1 MPLCHA
7 CRVTTPPAPAG
18 SEPTGTAPPSVMPTS
33 VRVAAIAMGVL
44 AALLLTYAGL
54 LWYSFDDS
62 VRQIADAA
70 KGVTEDAAR
79 RFVLTL
85 LIPCLLLGVLLGLS
99 AWFLPRRQAWARWIG
114 VAASVLLALMML
126 FSMVASSGIAI
137 LPLLLFVLAAVAVRS
152 LLARSTSTWVPPLR
166 ARD

>member
-1 MPLCHA
+1 
-7 CRVTTPPAPAG
+7 
-18 SEPTGTAPPSVMPTS
+18 
-33 VRVAAIAMGVL
+33 MGVL

-70 KGVTEDAAR
+70 KGITEDSAR

-85 LIPCLLLGVLLGLS
+85 LIPCLLLGVLLALA

-114 VAASVLLALMML
+114 LAASGLLAVLMV
-126 FSMVASSGIAI
+126 FSMVAGAGISV

-152 LLARSTSTWVPPLR
+152 LLLRSTGTWVPPLR
-166 ARD
+166 ARG

>member
-1 MPLCHA
+1 MPA
-7 CRVTTPPAPAG
+7 
-18 SEPTGTAPPSVMPTS
+18 S

-62 VRQIADAA
+62 VKQIADAA
-70 KGVTEDAAR
+70 KGITEDAAR

-85 LIPCLLLGVLLGLS
+85 LIPSLLLGVLLALA

-114 VAASVLLALMML
+114 LAASGLLALLML
-126 FSMVASSGIAI
+126 FSMVTGGGISVV
-137 LPLLLFVLAAVAVRS
+137 PLLLFVLAAVAVRS
-152 LLARSTSTWVPPLR
+152 LLARSTGTWVPPLR
-166 ARD
+166 ARG

>member
-1 MPLCHA
+1 
-7 CRVTTPPAPAG
+7 
-18 SEPTGTAPPSVMPTS
+18 VMPTS
-33 VRVAAIAMGVL
+33 VRVGAIAMGVL

-62 VRQIADAA
+62 VRQIADPA

-85 LIPCLLLGVLLGLS
+85 LIPSLLLGVLLALA
-99 AWFLPRRQAWARWIG
+99 AWFLPRRHAWARWIG
-114 VAASVLLALMML
+114 LAASGLLALLML
-126 FSMVASSGIAI
+126 FSMVAGAGISV

-152 LLARSTSTWVPPLR
+152 LLLRSTGTWVPPLR
-166 ARD
+166 GRS

>member
-1 MPLCHA
+1 MP
-7 CRVTTPPAPAG
+7 P
-18 SEPTGTAPPSVMPTS
+18 S

-54 LWYSFDDS
+54 LWYSFDAS
-62 VRQIADAA
+62 VQQIADAT

-85 LIPCLLLGVLLGLS
+85 LIPSLLIGVLLGLA

-114 VAASVLLALMML
+114 LAASGLLTLLML
-126 FSMVASSGIAI
+126 FSMVAGGGISI
-137 LPLLLFVLAAVAVRS
+137 LPLLLFILAAVAVRS
-152 LLARSTSTWVPPLR
+152 LLARSTGTWVPPLR

>member
-1 MPLCHA
+1 MPA
-7 CRVTTPPAPAG
+7 
-18 SEPTGTAPPSVMPTS
+18 S
-33 VRVAAIAMGVL
+33 VRVGAIAMGVL

-62 VRQIADAA
+62 VQQIADAA
-70 KGVTEDAAR
+70 KGITEDSAR

-85 LIPCLLLGVLLGLS
+85 LIPCLLLGVLLALA

-114 VAASVLLALMML
+114 LAASGLLAVLML
-126 FSMVASSGIAI
+126 FSMVGGAGISV

-152 LLARSTSTWVPPLR
+152 LLLRSTGTWVPPLR
-166 ARD
+166 ARG

>member
-1 MPLCHA
+1 
-7 CRVTTPPAPAG
+7 
-18 SEPTGTAPPSVMPTS
+18 MPTS
-33 VRVAAIAMGVL
+33 VRVGAIAMGVL

-85 LIPCLLLGVLLGLS
+85 LIPCLLLGVLLALA
-99 AWFLPRRQAWARWIG
+99 AWFLPRRHAWARWLG
-114 VAASVLLALMML
+114 VAASGLLALLML
-126 FSMVASSGIAI
+126 FSMAGAGISV
-137 LPLLLFVLAAVAVRS
+137 LPLLLFALAAVAVRS
-152 LLARSTSTWVPPLR
+152 LLLRSTGTWVPPLR
-166 ARD
+166 SRA

>member
-1 MPLCHA
+1 M
-7 CRVTTPPAPAG
+7 
-18 SEPTGTAPPSVMPTS
+18 PPSV
-33 VRVAAIAMGVL
+33 RIAAIAMGVL

-54 LWYSFDDS
+54 LWYSFADT
-62 VRQIADAA
+62 VAQIADAT
-70 KGVTEDAAR
+70 KGISEDAAR

>member
-1 MPLCHA
+1 M
-7 CRVTTPPAPAG
+7 
-18 SEPTGTAPPSVMPTS
+18 MPTS
-33 VRVAAIAMGVL
+33 VRVGAIAMGVL

-62 VRQIADAA
+62 VRQIADPA

-85 LIPCLLLGVLLGLS
+85 LIPSLLLGVLLALA
-99 AWFLPRRQAWARWIG
+99 AWFLPRRHAWARWIG
-114 VAASVLLALMML
+114 LAASGLLALLML
-126 FSMVASSGIAI
+126 FSMVAGAGISV

-152 LLARSTSTWVPPLR
+152 LLLRSTGTWVPPLR
-166 ARD
+166 GRS

>member
-1 MPLCHA
+1 MP
-7 CRVTTPPAPAG
+7 P
-18 SEPTGTAPPSVMPTS
+18 S

-79 RFVLTL
+79 RFVLSL
-85 LIPCLLLGVLLGLS
+85 LIPCLLLGVLLALA
-99 AWFLPRRQAWARWIG
+99 AWFLPRRHAWARWTG
-114 VAASVLLALMML
+114 LAASGLLALLML
-126 FSMVASSGIAI
+126 FSMGTGAGISV

-152 LLARSTSTWVPPLR
+152 LLRRSTGTWVPPLR
-166 ARD
+166 SRA

>member
-1 MPLCHA
+1 
-7 CRVTTPPAPAG
+7 
-18 SEPTGTAPPSVMPTS
+18 MPTS

-54 LWYSFDDS
+54 LWYSFGDT
-62 VRQIADAA
+62 VAQIADAT
-70 KGVTEDAAR
+70 KGVSEDAAR

-85 LIPCLLLGVLLGLS
+85 LIPCLLIGILLGLA

-114 VAASVLLALMML
+114 VAASVVLALMML
-126 FSMVASSGIAI
+126 FSMVAGGGISV

-152 LLARSTSTWVPPLR
+152 LLARSPNTWVPPLR

>member
-1 MPLCHA
+1 MP
-7 CRVTTPPAPAG
+7 P
-18 SEPTGTAPPSVMPTS
+18 S

-54 LWYSFDDS
+54 LWYTFGVS
-62 VRQIADAA
+62 VQHIADAT
-70 KGVTEDAAR
+70 KGITEDAAR

-85 LIPCLLLGVLLGLS
+85 LIPCVLLGVLLGLA

-114 VAASVLLALMML
+114 LAASGLLTLLML
-126 FSMVASSGIAI
+126 FSMAAGGGISI
-137 LPLLLFVLAAVAVRS
+137 LPLLLFILAAVAVRS
-152 LLARSTSTWVPPLR
+152 LLARSTGIWVPPLR

>member
-1 MPLCHA
+1 
-7 CRVTTPPAPAG
+7 
-18 SEPTGTAPPSVMPTS
+18 MPTS
-33 VRVAAIAMGVL
+33 VRIAAIAMGVL

-62 VRQIADAA
+62 VRQIAHAA
-70 KGVTEDAAR
+70 KGITEDAAR

-85 LIPCLLLGVLLGLS
+85 LIPCVLLGVLLALA

-114 VAASVLLALMML
+114 VAASGLLALLML
-126 FSMVASSGIAI
+126 FSMVAGAGISV

-152 LLARSTSTWVPPLR
+152 LLLRSTGTWVPPLR
-166 ARD
+166 ARG

>member
-1 MPLCHA
+1 MPA
-7 CRVTTPPAPAG
+7 
-18 SEPTGTAPPSVMPTS
+18 S
-33 VRVAAIAMGVL
+33 VRVGAIAMGVL

-85 LIPCLLLGVLLGLS
+85 LIPSLLLGVLLALA

-114 VAASVLLALMML
+114 LAASGLLAVLML
-126 FSMVASSGIAI
+126 FSMVGGGGVSV
-137 LPLLLFVLAAVAVRS
+137 LPLLLFVLAAVAVRC
-152 LLARSTSTWVPPLR
+152 LLLRSTGTWVPPLR
-166 ARD
+166 ARS

>member
-1 MPLCHA
+1 MS
-7 CRVTTPPAPAG
+7 TTPPDA
-18 SEPTGTAPPSVMPTS
+18 EPTPSAPSAMPTS
-33 VRVAAIAMGVL
+33 VRIGAIAMGVL

-62 VRQIADAA
+62 VRQLADAS

-85 LIPCLLLGVLLGLS
+85 LIPCLLIGIVLALA
-99 AWFLPRRQAWARWIG
+99 AWFLPRRQAWARWLG
-114 VAASVLLALMML
+114 LAASGLLALLML
-126 FSMVASSGIAI
+126 FSMVAGGGIAV

-152 LLARSTSTWVPPLR
+152 LLNRSTGTWVPPLR
-166 ARD
+166 ARG